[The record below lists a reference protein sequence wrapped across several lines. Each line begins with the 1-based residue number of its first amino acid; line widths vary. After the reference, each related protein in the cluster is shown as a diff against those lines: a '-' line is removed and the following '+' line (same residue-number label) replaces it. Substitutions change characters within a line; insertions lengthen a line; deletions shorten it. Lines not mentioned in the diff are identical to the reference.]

1 MLAANFSIHYH
12 GTMTKKLANQIIV
25 AIFVLLIGY
34 GGGRLYFDLTA
45 GFTVG
50 NIQSDF
56 AYDSR
61 WDTRSLSQEEN
72 QELKVALNQ
81 EYRYL
86 GKGCQSYAFLSQDGE
101 YVIKFFKYQ
110 RFRPQEWTKWLT
122 FIPAVEKKREKQI
135 QHRRN
140 KLEGVY
146 ASWKIAF
153 DKLAPESGL
162 VYVHL
167 NKTDHLKNPIVIRDK
182 IGLKHQVD
190 PDQLEF
196 LIQRRADMLCST
208 LDKWMRKGKVDK
220 SKQLI
225 QDLVAQVMSEY
236 QRGLADNDHALMQNT
251 GVYQGKPFHIDVGQ
265 FVESEN
271 VKKPEIY
278 KKELFDKTYKF
289 RIWLKKAHPELE
301 IYLFDQIYAVIG
313 PEIHTMKPYFGKVE
327 KTFN

>member
-1 MLAANFSIHYH
+1 
-12 GTMTKKLANQIIV
+12 MTKKLANQIII

-34 GGGRLYFDLTA
+34 GGVRLYFDLTG

-56 AYDSR
+56 TYDAR
-61 WDTRSLSQEEN
+61 WNTRELSSDEEA
-72 QELKVALNQ
+72 ELKKALGQ

-86 GKGCQSYAFLSQDGE
+86 GKGCQSYAFLSGDGE

-110 RFRPQEWTKWLT
+110 RFRPQEWTKWFT

-146 ASWKIAF
+146 ASWKLAF

-167 NKTDHLKNPIVIRDK
+167 NKTKYLNTALTLRDK
-182 IGLKHQVD
+182 MGMRHQVN
-190 PDQLEF
+190 PDELEF
-196 LIQRRADMLCST
+196 LIQRRGDMLCST
-208 LDKWMRKGKVDK
+208 LTQWMKKGRVEE
-220 SKQLI
+220 SKLLI
-225 QDLVAQVMSEY
+225 RDLIAQVLSEY
-236 QRGLADNDHALMQNT
+236 KRGLADNDHALMQNT
-251 GVYQGKPFHIDVGQ
+251 GVYRGKPLHIDVGQ

-271 VKKPEIY
+271 VKKPEVY
-278 KKELFDKTYKF
+278 KKEIFDKTYKF
-289 RIWLKKAHPELE
+289 RIWLKKIHPELE
-301 IYLFDQIYAVIG
+301 SYLFDEICAIIG
-313 PEIHTMKPYFGKVE
+313 PEIHAMKPYFGKVE